1 MLKWTKQQQQNLQL
15 FQNHSQPSSNTQN
28 SLNSTNFP
36 NLSTYKTSTDVSSK
50 SRKKSRYTT
59 SSAHPSQP
67 QKMPTMTHTL
77 ERRIHRR
84 SLDNLLDSPLEERR
98 RSRHS
103 LTGNHNKEN
112 FGVHFMR
119 NSFGNTSLTALHDLS
134 NGKSPRRSQEQATTT
149 PPAPPLTLNIKRF
162 NTAAVTAMDITP
174 TRNNNAGGEVR
185 SRFSD
190 DFAQEDDVT
199 PLSRLKFR
207 NKLKEDSL
215 SSSRMGDVTLDRML
229 DAIIESAR
237 KEVKPKCLH
246 KRMEETNQQENPA
259 NEESIH
265 EMEVRTPQHLKRQ
278 RVVRRKNPKNT
289 VKKNKKEKAKED
301 SKILNKT
308 LEELEVKKDKRENEM
323 IGLTLPNGIPSPET
337 PLFKNSQTQK
347 ALLNMETP
355 PQHLTFEVE
364 NDIQRCST
372 PTLEEVPSIKR
383 CLSFSCNSEE
393 EDEYQH
399 MHKRSSVASS
409 IASSTQEQLSG
420 SSSSLTANNVKG
432 SLDVAIY
439 KEQESLNVHVIR
451 CRDLQRSN
459 GSSNLNAYVKVA
471 LIQKNQTEHQGFQRT
486 AVHRHSSRPYF
497 DHCFKFDLSDLS
509 QALEDLDDSDRLQM
523 AVWHRDRQHK

>member
-1 MLKWTKQQQQNLQL
+1 MLKWTKQQQNLQHFQNL
-15 FQNHSQPSSNTQN
+15 SQAQQN
-28 SLNSTNFP
+28 SENSSLAKLSSTNSKARKKRYTLGNT
-36 NLSTYKTSTDVSSK
+36 NLSSHT
-50 SRKKSRYTT
+50 
-59 SSAHPSQP
+59 H
-67 QKMPTMTHTL
+67 KMPTMTHTL
-77 ERRIHRR
+77 ERRLHRR
-84 SLDNLLDSPLEERR
+84 SLDNHLDAALDERR

-134 NGKSPRRSQEQATTT
+134 NGKSPRRSTEQT
-149 PPAPPLTLNIKRF
+149 PPLTLNIKRF
-162 NTAAVTAMDITP
+162 NTATVTNNMEMTP
-174 TRNNNAGGEVR
+174 NVNVSEMR

-190 DFAQEDDVT
+190 DFANEDDVT

-207 NKLKEDSL
+207 NKLKDDSL

-237 KEVKPKCLH
+237 KEVKPKCKHVKL
-246 KRMEETNQQENPA
+246 KTEENLEDSTQA
-259 NEESIH
+259 HDESIH

-289 VKKNKKEKAKED
+289 EKKNKKEKQAEMAKAMDKSFEE
-301 SKILNKT
+301 KKENKK
-308 LEELEVKKDKRENEM
+308 EKREQEM

-337 PLFKNSQTQK
+337 PLFKNSQTHK

-355 PQHLTFEVE
+355 PQHLTFQVE
-364 NDIQRCST
+364 SDLQRCST
-372 PTLEEVPSIKR
+372 PTLEDAQSIKR
-383 CLSFSCNSEE
+383 CLSFSE
-393 EDEYQH
+393 EDEEDYQH
-399 MHKRSSVASS
+399 CHKRSSVASS
-409 IASSTQEQLSG
+409 IASSTQEQVTATASG
-420 SSSSLTANNVKG
+420 SVKG

-471 LIQKNQTEHQGFQRT
+471 LIRKSQTEHQGFQRT

-497 DHCFKFDLSDLS
+497 DHCFKFDLSDLN
-509 QALEDLDDSDRLQM
+509 QALEDIDEDDRLQM